1 MAGNPKPMSQVK
13 QILRMRFKGEGIKTI
28 ARNLQISKNT
38 VKEYIRKVETSNVS
52 ITELL
57 KLEDPILEAKLLAGN
72 PSFKDERYEPLKVR
86 LEYFAKELKK
96 VGVNRKVLYE
106 EYCVDNTNPYSY
118 SQFCYHLQQY
128 HKSSKPT
135 MVLEHHP
142 GDKLYIDF
150 AGKPLSYIHRDT
162 GEIISVQVFVACLPY
177 SDYSFAMAIPSQKL
191 EDFLYALGCCLNDIG
206 GVPHTLVPDNLK
218 SAVIKANRYEPDINR
233 ALEDFANH
241 YNTTVTP
248 TRPARPQDKALV
260 ENQVKLIYSR
270 VYAKLRHRQFFDL
283 ASLNEAIAEKV
294 KLHNQTRMQQ
304 KDYCREEKFLAD
316 EKKHLLELPIEP
328 FEIKY
333 YREHKVAKNNHIYL
347 SQDKHYYSV
356 PYTYIGEKTKVIYTR
371 TLVKI
376 YCKGNQIA
384 VHPRG
389 FKKGGY
395 TTKKEHLCSHH
406 QFYKERSPSYYL
418 GRANTHSEELYQYM
432 EALFKQNKHPE
443 QLYRT
448 CDGILNLS
456 RKTPRNTFIKACDI
470 ALENHNYSYRFLKQ
484 ILENRMTENTQETVS
499 QPLPKHSNIRGAMAY
514 K

>member
-1 MAGNPKPMSQVK
+1 MAGKPKPMSQVK
-13 QILRMRFKGEGIKTI
+13 QMLRMRLKGKGIKTI
-28 ARNLQISKNT
+28 ARNLQMSKNT
-38 VKEYIRKVETSNVS
+38 VKEYFRKVEASNVS

-72 PSFKDERYEPLKVR
+72 PSFKDERYELLKVR

-106 EYCVDNTNPYSY
+106 EYCVDNANPYSY

-128 HKSSKPT
+128 RKSSKPT

-150 AGKPLSYIHRDT
+150 AGKPLSYINRDT
-162 GEIISVQVFVACLPY
+162 GEIIFVQVFVACLPY
-177 SDYSFAMAIPSQKL
+177 SDYSFAMAVPSQKL
-191 EDFLYALGCCLNDIG
+191 EDFLYALRCCLNDIG

-241 YNTTVTP
+241 YSTTVTP
-248 TRPARPQDKALV
+248 ARPAHPQDKALV

-283 ASLNEAIAEKV
+283 ASLNEAIAEKM

-316 EKKHLLELPIEP
+316 EKKHLLELPVEP
-328 FEIKY
+328 IEIKY
-333 YREHKVAKNNHIYL
+333 YREHKAAKNNHIYL

-418 GRANTHSEELYQYM
+418 GRANAHSEELYQYM
-432 EALFKQNKHPE
+432 EALFNQNKHPE

-456 RKTPRNTFIKACDI
+456 RKTPRNTFVKACDI

-484 ILENRMTENTQETVS
+484 LLENKMTENTLNIIS
-499 QPLPKHSNIRGAMAY
+499 KPLPEHSNIRGATAY